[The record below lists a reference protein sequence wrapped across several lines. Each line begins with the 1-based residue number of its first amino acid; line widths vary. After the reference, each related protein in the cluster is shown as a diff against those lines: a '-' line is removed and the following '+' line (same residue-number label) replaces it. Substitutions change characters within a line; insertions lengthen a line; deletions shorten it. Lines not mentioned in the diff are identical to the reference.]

1 MKINFSSK
9 SSEADSFVYRAV
21 VVALV
26 AAVAA
31 VSVFILWRLS
41 ELFPTVFAT
50 ILLAVG
56 WRGAARSVSTR
67 SGLSLGLSL
76 ALVALIFA
84 AIVALAFS
92 FFGGDLLRQY
102 DEIAIDIPAA
112 IEMLE
117 GSVASHPWG
126 QFVEKFIAG
135 VDFTKAS
142 GPVALRLAAILHS
155 FGSALAF
162 AVFAIIGAAY
172 LAADPQTHISG
183 VLGLTPPS
191 RRAQVARFIDSA
203 GASLR
208 QWLVIQLYVV
218 VMNAVFAG
226 VALWAFGVPAALA
239 LATISGALAFIPYF
253 GSIVAIVVTALVA
266 LPAWSGGGRAGGARR
281 LRRELSRGLSDHA
294 LSAEPLAAR
303 GPRRAALLHAGLRHT
318 FRLDGSGAG
327 GAGHGRSRRRAGRLQ
342 RIQLPNQRSS
352 RKLERFL
359 ERFRSGGS
367 ALALGP

>member
-9 SSEADSFVYRAV
+9 ASEPETFVYRAV
-21 VVALV
+21 VVAV

-31 VSVFILWRLS
+31 AVSFWILWRLS
-41 ELFPTVFAT
+41 DLIPTVFAT

-56 WRGAARSVSTR
+56 WRGAARSVTAR
-67 SGLSLGLSL
+67 FGLSLGASL
-76 ALVALIFA
+76 ALVALGFA
-84 AIVALAFS
+84 ALVGLAFT

-112 IEMLE
+112 ITMLE

-135 VDFTKAS
+135 VDITKAT
-142 GPVALRLAAILHS
+142 GPVALRLASILHS
-155 FGSALAF
+155 FGSAPAF

-172 LAADPQTHISG
+172 LAADPDTHISG
-183 VLGLTPPS
+183 VIGLTPPS
-191 RRAQVARFIDSA
+191 KRAQLARFLN
-203 GASLR
+203 GAAAALR

-266 LPAWSGGGRAGGARR
+266 LPH
-281 LRRELSRGLSDHA
+281 GLQTA
-294 LSAEPLAAR
+294 ALAALAV
-303 GPRRAALLHAGLRHT
+303 AAA
-318 FRLDGSGAG
+318 S
-327 GAGHGRSRRRAGRLQ
+327 
-342 RIQLPNQRSS
+342 
-352 RKLERFL
+352 FL
-359 ERFRSGGS
+359 EGYLITPFLQSRSLRVAPAVLLFCMLAFGTLFGS
-367 ALALGP
+367 MGVALAVPATVVLAVALGVFRGDSSGS

>member
-9 SSEADSFVYRAV
+9 TSEPDSFAYRAV
-21 VVALV
+21 VVAIV

-31 VSVFILWRLS
+31 ISVFMLWRLS
-41 ELFPTVFAT
+41 DLLPPVFAT

-56 WRGAARSVSTR
+56 WRGAARSVSAR

-84 AIVALAFS
+84 AIVGLAFS

-126 QFVEKFIAG
+126 QFVEKVIAG

-155 FGSALAF
+155 FGSALTF

-172 LAADPQTHISG
+172 LAADPQTHIAG

-191 RRAQVARFIDSA
+191 RRAQVARFLDSA

-218 VMNAVFAG
+218 VMNAIFAG

-266 LPAWSGGGRAGGARR
+266 LPHGLETAALAALAVAAASFLEGYLITPFLQSRS
-281 LRRELSRGLSDHA
+281 LRVAPAVLLFCMLAFSTLFGSMGVALAVPATVVLAVGLDVFRG
-294 LSAEPLAAR
+294 AEPQA
-303 GPRRAALLHAGLRHT
+303 
-318 FRLDGSGAG
+318 SGA
-327 GAGHGRSRRRAGRLQ
+327 AVS
-342 RIQLPNQRSS
+342 
-352 RKLERFL
+352 
-359 ERFRSGGS
+359 
-367 ALALGP
+367 

>member
-266 LPAWSGGGRAGGARR
+266 LPH
-281 LRRELSRGLSDHA
+281 GLETA
-294 LSAEPLAAR
+294 ALAALAVS
-303 GPRRAALLHAGLRHT
+303 AA
-318 FRLDGSGAG
+318 S
-327 GAGHGRSRRRAGRLQ
+327 
-342 RIQLPNQRSS
+342 
-352 RKLERFL
+352 FL
-359 ERFRSGGS
+359 EGYLITPFLQSRSLRVAPAVLLFCMLAFGTLFGS
-367 ALALGP
+367 MGVALAVPATVVLAVALDIFRGSDSQTNGAAVS

>member
-9 SSEADSFVYRAV
+9 ASEPESFVYRAV
-21 VVALV
+21 VVAVV
-26 AAVAA
+26 AVVAA
-31 VSVFILWRLS
+31 VSLGILWRLS
-41 ELFPTVFAT
+41 DLIPAVFAT

-56 WRGAARSVSTR
+56 WRGAARSVTAR
-67 SGLSLGLSL
+67 FGLSLGASL
-76 ALVALIFA
+76 ALVALGFA
-84 AIVALAFS
+84 ALVILAFT

-112 IEMLE
+112 IEMLQ

-135 VDFTKAS
+135 VDFTKAT

-172 LAADPQTHISG
+172 LAADPDTHISG
-183 VLGLTPPS
+183 VIALTPAS
-191 RRAQVARFIDSA
+191 KRAQVARFLDGSA
-203 GASLR
+203 ASLR

-266 LPAWSGGGRAGGARR
+266 LPH
-281 LRRELSRGLSDHA
+281 GLETA
-294 LSAEPLAAR
+294 ALAALAVS
-303 GPRRAALLHAGLRHT
+303 AA
-318 FRLDGSGAG
+318 S
-327 GAGHGRSRRRAGRLQ
+327 
-342 RIQLPNQRSS
+342 
-352 RKLERFL
+352 FL
-359 ERFRSGGS
+359 EGYLITPFLQSRSLRVAPAVLLFCMLAFGALFGS
-367 ALALGP
+367 MGVALAVPATVVLAVALDVFKGDSSGS